1 MTSSMYYSGLT
12 STLVA
17 RTATISS
24 SARFF
29 SNKSKKT
36 EPIHKNENQITKS
49 VFISQSNDIFTNL
62 ALEDWMYKNFDFT
75 NHHVMLLWI
84 NSPCVVIGRHQNPW
98 LEANIGHG
106 TDQGVQLAR
115 RNSGGGTVYHD
126 SGNLNMTFFTPRER
140 YNRKQNLEI
149 ITSALNKNWGLQAE
163 INKKDDIVI
172 DGINKVSLIFR
183 LNNVLNKYVY
193 KCHG

>member
-1 MTSSMYYSGLT
+1 MASIRVQMFLQKGAMFTSSIYQSGRMPTLLARVATNNT
-12 STLVA
+12 SL
-17 RTATISS
+17 RLFSS
-24 SARFF
+24 Q
-29 SNKSKKT
+29 SKKNGPT
-36 EPIHKNENQITKS
+36 HKNEKNITKS

-98 LEANIGHG
+98 LEANIGNG
-106 TDQGVQLAR
+106 TDHGVQLAR

-126 SGNLNMTFFTPRER
+126 NGNLNMTFFTPKDR

-149 ITSALNKNWGLQAE
+149 ITSALNREWGLKAE

-172 DGINKVSLIFR
+172 DGINKVRFFI
-183 LNNVLNKYVY
+183 
-193 KCHG
+193 